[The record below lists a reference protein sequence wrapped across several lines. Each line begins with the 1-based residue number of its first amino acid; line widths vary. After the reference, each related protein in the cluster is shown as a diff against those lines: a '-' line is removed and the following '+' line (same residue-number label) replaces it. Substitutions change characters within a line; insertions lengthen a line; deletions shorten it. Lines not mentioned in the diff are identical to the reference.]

1 VGSRSLVLLLGGAL
15 LTSGCVAPG
24 DDPVPP
30 ATEPIAADGSVL
42 SAALP
47 QRPEAAGLEPRRP
60 AQLVHSVDTDD
71 KVVFLT
77 IDDGLHEDPELLAY
91 LAAERIPITAF
102 LTTSTIVN
110 WPFWEGLQPVGSIQ
124 NHTATHVS
132 LPTLPNPDVEICAAN
147 EAIVEE
153 TGQLPWM
160 VRPPYGAYN
169 ATTLAAAGRCGL
181 DWVVHWSVSL
191 PGKKLEYQRAN
202 GSLEPGDI
210 ILTHFRKGLVPALR
224 KSIKDIR
231 KQGFEVARLEDYLR
245 PRGWDGK
252 QIAEGLP
259 DVAMA
264 TQTESR
270 AVLVPET

>member
-1 VGSRSLVLLLGGAL
+1 MGSRSLVLLLGGAL

-210 ILTHFRKGLVPALR
+210 ILTHFRKGLA
-224 KSIKDIR
+224 KDLAKAVVEIR
-231 KQGFEVARLEDYLR
+231 AQGFELGRLEDYLP
-245 PRGWDGK
+245 PRGQEPVDTARM
-252 QIAEGLP
+252 QM
-259 DVAMA
+259 V
-264 TQTESR
+264 TSTESK
-270 AVLVPET
+270 AYPTG

>member
-1 VGSRSLVLLLGGAL
+1 MGSRSLVLLLGGAL

-30 ATEPIAADGSVL
+30 ATEPIAADESVL

>member
-1 VGSRSLVLLLGGAL
+1 MGSRSLVLLLGGAL

-24 DDPVPP
+24 DYPAAP
-30 ATEPIAADGSVL
+30 ATEPIAADESVF

-60 AQLVHSVDTDD
+60 AQLVHSVDTED

-77 IDDGLHEDPELLAY
+77 IDDGLHEDPRLLAY

-147 EAIVEE
+147 KAIVEE

>member
-24 DDPVPP
+24 NDPVPP
-30 ATEPIAADGSVL
+30 ATEPIAADESVL

>member
-1 VGSRSLVLLLGGAL
+1 MLVLLLGGAL
-15 LTSGCVAPG
+15 LTSGCAAHG
-24 DDPVPP
+24 DDPVEP
-30 ATEPIAADGSVL
+30 AGESIAADESVL

>member
-1 VGSRSLVLLLGGAL
+1 MGSRSLVLLLGGAL

-30 ATEPIAADGSVL
+30 ATEPIAADESVL

-264 TQTESR
+264 TQTENR

>member
-1 VGSRSLVLLLGGAL
+1 MGSRSLVLLLGGAL

-30 ATEPIAADGSVL
+30 ATEPIAADESVL

-110 WPFWEGLQPVGSIQ
+110 WPFWEGLQTVGSIQ